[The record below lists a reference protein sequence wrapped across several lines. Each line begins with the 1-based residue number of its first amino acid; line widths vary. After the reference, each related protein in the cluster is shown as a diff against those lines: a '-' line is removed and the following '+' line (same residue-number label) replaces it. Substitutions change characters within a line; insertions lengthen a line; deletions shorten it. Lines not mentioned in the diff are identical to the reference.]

1 MPLHGLFVGDTMRR
15 TIAYASAGST
25 QQVAMNICGQVI
37 GQINDM
43 ASCGGVIYRITT
55 EYLEGLVALN
65 HLTPT
70 ERRDEP

>member
-1 MPLHGLFVGDTMRR
+1 
-15 TIAYASAGST
+15 
-25 QQVAMNICGQVI
+25 MNICGQVI